1 MSVEAVPG
9 EIVPCV
15 WEQQGYYEPEYWETE
30 CGQAYVWFE
39 GGLSENHYRFCP
51 NCGRPIQEHVE
62 TWTQA
67 ELDAAEGRAEELG
80 RVLDAAAI

>member
-30 CGQAYVWFE
+30 CGQAYVWLE
-39 GGLSENHYRFCP
+39 GGLSENHYHFCP

-62 TWTQA
+62 TWTVDIDYWETEAALRQA
-67 ELDAAEGRAEELG
+67 MIG
-80 RVLDAAAI
+80 